1 MFFII
6 KSKSVML
13 LLLESVMMS
22 VSTDRAATEGHT
34 DACGLGF
41 PPKNMLMSEDHVVTG
56 SILI

>member
-1 MFFII
+1 MII
-6 KSKSVML
+6 KTKSVVL
-13 LLLESVMMS
+13 LPLGSVMMS
-22 VSTDRAATEGHT
+22 VSTARAATEGHI